1 MKKGKDNRLM
11 PKEKKQKIHNTPSP
25 ASTSKKARTKKITI
39 GWMHRDLSQDR
50 YVSVR
55 ATKGGGTRKIDLPIL
70 STKDEIV
77 AAGTEL
83 FFQGTELFF
92 QDDVSSH
99 GCAENMVFN
108 IANFKGEMIS
118 DNINND
124 GHTEPFTLEQYINK
138 YKLVHVRIYLTSKPG
153 DDDEEE
159 EENFS
164 DIDDDILLKPGP
176 VSGSLDISKLQISDL
191 LINEEQAT
199 DLHSDFDPEDS
210 QFVEITSV
218 TKSENHK
225 SITDTNVTTN
235 TIPPSPFLLIGTSD
249 ERKQLLIEQ
258 SDAYNESLEKDRRN
272 EKEKANLEKNLHRL
286 EAKRAARLL
295 RLPKEPGLE
304 EARVRVAVQHLTEGK
319 LIRYFRIDC
328 IASAIYDWSGSCA
341 SEPENFKLCLYTG
354 QVVDLF
360 EPVYI
365 YILVISIFQT

>member
-1 MKKGKDNRLM
+1 MKKGRDNRLM

-25 ASTSKKARTKKITI
+25 GSTSKKARTKKITI

-70 STKDEIV
+70 STKDEII

-83 FFQGTELFF
+83 FFQDG
-92 QDDVSSH
+92 VSSH

-138 YKLVHVRIYLTSKPG
+138 YKLVHVRIYLTSKPA

-176 VSGSLDISKLQISDL
+176 VSGSLDISKLQSSDL
-191 LINEEQAT
+191 LINEEHAT

-286 EAKRAARLL
+286 EAKRAATLL

-319 LIRYFRIDC
+319 LIRYFPIDC
-328 IASAIYDWSGSCA
+328 IASAIYDWIGSCA

-365 YILVISIFQT
+365 YIYIYKDA